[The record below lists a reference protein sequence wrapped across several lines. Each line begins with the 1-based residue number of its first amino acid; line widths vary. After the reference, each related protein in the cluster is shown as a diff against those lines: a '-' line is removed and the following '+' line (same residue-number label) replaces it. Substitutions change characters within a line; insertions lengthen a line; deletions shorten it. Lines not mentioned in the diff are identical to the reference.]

1 MTASVEKLIDLSNIR
16 RRYSAGDVTVHAL
29 RGVDLSVCAGELV
42 AVLGPS
48 GSGKS
53 TLLLVAGGLE
63 MPDEGKVIV
72 AGEDLAGLSA
82 GKLYRHRRRNIGF
95 VFQNYNLVKTLTVL
109 ENVMLPAELDG
120 VSRREAASAAR
131 DALAAVNLTD
141 LEDRF
146 PDQLSGGQ
154 QQRVAISRALSGGR
168 RVLLADEP
176 TGALDSHTAQDVLQ
190 FLRKRVDAGAAG
202 MMVTHDAAVAAW
214 ADRRIQLRDGLI
226 TEVGAPR

>member
-1 MTASVEKLIDLSNIR
+1 MAEETLIRLSGIH
-16 RRYSAGDVTVHAL
+16 RRYVAGETTVHAL
-29 RGVDLSVCAGELV
+29 RGVDVAVKPGELV

-63 MPDEGKVIV
+63 RPDSGTVEV
-72 AGEDLAGLSA
+72 AGADLGKLSA
-82 GKLYRHRRRNIGF
+82 TKLFRHRRRNIGF

-120 VSRREAASAAR
+120 VNRREAAAQAR
-131 DALAAVNLTD
+131 AALATVDLSG

-176 TGALDSHTAQDVLQ
+176 TGALDSATAAEVLQ
-190 FLRKRVDAGAAG
+190 FLRKQVDDGAAG
-202 MMVTHDAAVAAW
+202 MVVTHDAAVARW
-214 ADRRIQLRDGLI
+214 ADRRIDLLDGELV
-226 TEVGAPR
+226 EKPGDVR